1 MKIKDNEFLV
11 ITQKDENDV
20 LYDSN
25 GCINSE
31 HEVVSGYLLDINT
44 NKVVKHLT
52 VKQVLDIIG

>member
-1 MKIKDNEFLV
+1 MKIKDNEFLI

-20 LYDSN
+20 LYDSK

-31 HEVVSGYLLDINT
+31 HEIVSGYLLDINT